1 MTFTKRQLI
10 ERIAQQKETNTAIQQ
25 IIAAQNDDL
34 AALALNSAQMDAA
47 ILENALA
54 VLTAEVVAWTDE
66 DELDEMDQCGIAK
79 IFRSRQMMGRPDPAR
94 IVKLCRLP
102 LIKVLG
108 CE

>member
-10 ERIAQQKETNTAIQQ
+10 ERIAQQKETNAAIQQ
-25 IIAAQNDDL
+25 IISERTSVSQ

-54 VLTAEVVAWTDE
+54 ILTAEVVAWTDE
-66 DELDEMDQCGIAK
+66 DELDEMEQSGIAK

-94 IVKLCRLP
+94 VVKLCRLP
-102 LIKVLG
+102 LIEVLK
-108 CE
+108 